1 MTVLV
6 KKKRKNG
13 SLFAANGGE
22 ESSEE
27 RVKIINNEMWHHTY
41 FSLHCS
47 NTRNIYYHKK
57 ALNTSKQQR
66 KTSQDH
72 ETIP

>member
-13 SLFAANGGE
+13 SLFAAKGGE

-27 RVKIINNEMWHHTY
+27 RVKIINSEMWHHT
-41 FSLHCS
+41 FQLALLEHTQHLLSQ
-47 NTRNIYYHKK
+47 KK
-57 ALNTSKQQR
+57 
-66 KTSQDH
+66 
-72 ETIP
+72 P

>member
-6 KKKRKNG
+6 KKMRKNG

-27 RVKIINNEMWHHTY
+27 RVK
-41 FSLHCS
+41 
-47 NTRNIYYHKK
+47 
-57 ALNTSKQQR
+57 
-66 KTSQDH
+66 
-72 ETIP
+72 